1 MKKKVILLII
11 ILPLIFILTLFTI
24 GAAVS
29 VIIAVPVSGIEITTA
44 SAEGVLTIDISDYDP
59 LNLPVLSVA
68 VQPLNAKNRDWSYSA
83 EGDSVRLIQA
93 KEGYLINPE
102 KVGTTK
108 LTVRS
113 KDGGYTDSLTVEVVS
128 GKLWDVEPT
137 LTFEGGELSLTSTDL
152 NRYTVTLDSAKGK
165 RYQFGADAVPSSFGG
180 ADVEWTSAQE
190 NVLKV
195 DRYTGFALPM
205 SEGTAIVTATAAG
218 GRTGT
223 IEKVITVNV
232 EMGLAADETSVNGV
246 VLNTNS
252 QIVPEVRFGALKE
265 GNASF
270 TMILPSAAFAEDVT
284 VTEFRFGG
292 KNDIGNIVSA
302 VKGNALTLTY
312 KGDSPAEITAATIV
326 LNSGEREFTFT
337 AVFSDDIEFDIY
349 TSYHSPGDRIPGAS
363 SDEEIIYQRTGTTV
377 TYTAYADFA
386 SGGVEFEWSVSGTGV
401 EITGGEGAYRKIFAG
416 GGSATLTVTAKLGD
430 KVLDE
435 KEVTVLSVDSVY
447 SLSFAENNSVWGLE
461 RLFTTGDG
469 ILRQSGYL
477 ETGYSLNVG
486 YRETAGGKQYG
497 FDGEKIVF
505 SVSDPEIAD
514 VNYDNHLN
522 ITGTGVIT
530 VNAKWIYADY
540 FGADV
545 SAELNLRVVD
555 GGVNVSDYQSLK
567 LASDSENGAV
577 KAVVLQADIMLG
589 VEDVNESNIS
599 AYYSEMYTTY
609 DWKYYQNSGEPAPK
623 VKYLIK
629 FTHDVYGNGY
639 YMDGDHITTKL
650 KGSSSA
656 GGMLLFNGP
665 LNFVQVGA
673 PGGGSGMASVK
684 GQDNIV
690 FLAKGDITIDN
701 VTLRGCSDSS
711 LIDDETGNFDL
722 SKLNYVGTT
731 LEVMGNVQLLNSR
744 VSNGRTAVR
753 IFGGGDTVP
762 EGQDKLVT
770 EDTYSSVDAERER
783 YTVRIDGCI
792 LSRAREF
799 IIKIGTNRAVR
810 AQKKDGMMRYPYLSA
825 GGVTY
830 VPDNATNLDSLTYGN
845 LPTGAGVEAPD
856 YSVGSDFYNEFV
868 LTDVTLRNSVL
879 EDSGLFTIGIESH
892 FSGSALAEGEYSGG
906 TLGSVLRGWHD
917 LAATSYASVLRL
929 EGDVRLLDWK
939 NIANVDSSTLIEVTG
954 LQGND
959 SSILSSFVLDIAE
972 MLRTVREEGYP
983 NIVADID
990 GVTYAHGG
998 IALYGGGLNYAGI
1011 DTSGLN
1017 ETTEDF
1023 VKYKVNLNIFGDEA
1037 MGYLKIDA
1045 GNDAMKYLKI
1055 AAGRND
1061 FIFYMYDGTSETD
1074 YAAEQELRQSGKAY
1088 DLPIAK

>member
-11 ILPLIFILTLFTI
+11 VLPLVFMLTLFTI

-29 VIIAVPVSGIEITTA
+29 VMIAVPVSGITITTP
-44 SAEGVLTIDISDYDP
+44 SEDGVLTIDISDYDAA
-59 LNLPVLSVA
+59 NLPLLNASVE
-68 VQPLNAKNRDWSYSA
+68 PLNAANKEWSYSA
-83 EGDSVRLIQA
+83 EGDSVRLIPA
-93 KEGYLINPE
+93 KEGYLISPE
-102 KVGTTK
+102 NVGTTK

-113 KDGGYTDSLTVEVVS
+113 SDGGYTDSLTVEVVS

-137 LTFEGGELSLTSTDL
+137 LTCEGGELSLTSTDL

-326 LNSGEREFTFT
+326 FNSGEREFTFT

-386 SGGVEFEWSVSGTGV
+386 SGGVEFEWSVSGTGAA
-401 EITGGEGAYRKIFAG
+401 ITGGEGSYRKITAESG
-416 GGSATLTVTAKLGD
+416 RAVLTVSAKDADGN
-430 KVLDE
+430 VLDE
-435 KEVTVLSVDSVY
+435 KEVVIQTVKNVY
-447 SLSFAENNSVWGLE
+447 SISFAENNSVWGLE
-461 RLFTTGDG
+461 RMYTTGDG
-469 ILRQSGYL
+469 VLNGNSYI
-477 ETGYSLNVG
+477 ETGYTLAAG
-486 YRETAGGKQYG
+486 YRETASGSQQG
-497 FDGEKIVF
+497 FDSDIITM
-505 SVSDPEIAD
+505 SVSDRDIASVD
-514 VNYDNHLN
+514 YDNHLN

-530 VNAKWIYADY
+530 VAAEWIYADY

-545 SAELNLRVVD
+545 GAELKMRVVD
-555 GGVNVSDYQSLK
+555 GGVNVSDYESLRS
-567 LASDSENGAV
+567 ASDSANSAV
-577 KAVVLQADIMLG
+577 KAVVLQSDIMLG
-589 VEDVNESNIS
+589 RADLNESNIS
-599 AYYSEMYTTY
+599 GYYYEMYTTY
-609 DWKYYQNSGEPAPK
+609 DWKYYANNNEPAPK
-623 VKYLIK
+623 IKYLIR

-639 YMDGDHITTKL
+639 YIDGDYITGKL

-656 GGMLLFNGP
+656 GGRLLFNGP
-665 LNFVQVGA
+665 LNFVQVGS

-690 FLAKGDITIDN
+690 FLAKGDITIN
-701 VTLRGCSDSS
+701 NAVLRGCSDSS
-711 LIDDETGNFDL
+711 LTDKETGAYNL
-722 SKLNYVGTT
+722 SALNYVGTT
-731 LEVMGNVQLLNSR
+731 LEIMGNVQLLNSR
-744 VSNGRTAVR
+744 VSNGRTVVR
-753 IFGGGDTVP
+753 IFGGGDTVA
-762 EGQDKLVT
+762 EGKDKLVT
-770 EDTYSSVDAERER
+770 ADECDTVNAAAER

-799 IIKIGTNRAVR
+799 ILKIGTNRAIR
-810 AQKKDGMMRYPYLSA
+810 AEKKNGTMYYPYLT
-825 GGVTY
+825 GNGVTY
-830 VPDNATNLDSLTYGN
+830 VPDNATNLDSGTYGV
-845 LPTGAGVEAPD
+845 LPSGANVRSPD
-856 YSVGSDFYNEFV
+856 YNVGSDFYNEFV
-868 LTDVTLRNSVL
+868 LTDVTLKNSVL
-879 EDSGLFTIGIESH
+879 EDSGLFTVGIESH
-892 FSGSALAEGEYSGG
+892 FSGTALAEGEYDPA
-906 TLGSVLRGWHD
+906 LGKLLPGWHD

-939 NIANVDSSTLIEVTG
+939 NIANVDSSTLIEITG
-954 LQGND
+954 LQAGE
-959 SSILSSFVLDIAE
+959 SSDLAEFALDIGK
-972 MLRTVREEGYP
+972 MLQTVKGMNGYSD
-983 NIVADID
+983 IIADID
-990 GVTYAHGG
+990 GNTYAHGG
-998 IALYGGGLNYAGI
+998 IALYGGGLNYAGV
-1011 DTSGLN
+1011 DTDGLY

-1023 VKYKVNLNIFGDEA
+1023 AKYKVNLNIFANPSDGATME
-1037 MGYLKIDA
+1037 
-1045 GNDAMKYLKI
+1045 YLKI

-1061 FIFYMYDGTSETD
+1061 FVFYMYDAKSDTD
-1074 YAAEQELRQSGKAY
+1074 YFTERELRQSGAAY
-1088 DLPIAK
+1088 DLPVAE

>member
-11 ILPLIFILTLFTI
+11 ILPLIFMLTLFTI

-195 DRYTGFALPM
+195 DRYTGIAIPV
-205 SEGTAIVTATAAG
+205 SEGIAVVTATAEG
-218 GRTGT
+218 GRTGK
-223 IEKVITVNV
+223 IEKTITVTV
-232 EMGLAADETSVNGV
+232 KMGLTEDEISVNGV
-246 VLNTNS
+246 LLSADSTTLS
-252 QIVPEVRFGALKE
+252 EVRFAALGADNKVFSL
-265 GNASF
+265 
-270 TMILPSAAFAEDVT
+270 TLPSEEDAESV
-284 VTEFRFGG
+284 
-292 KNDIGNIVSA
+292 NIETFKVNGE
-302 VKGNALTLTY
+302 KLPLTLFTKSIDAANRNVINY
-312 KGDSPAEITAATIV
+312 TFLGEAPELIGEAEITIAKGNGKTF
-326 LNSGEREFTFT
+326 EFK
-337 AVFSDDIEFDIY
+337 AVFSDEIEFDIY

-447 SLSFAENNSVWGLE
+447 SVSFAENNSVWGLE

-577 KAVVLQADIMLG
+577 KAVVLQSDIMLG

-701 VTLRGCSDSS
+701 VILRGCSDSS

-744 VSNGRTAVR
+744 VSNGRTVVR

-830 VPDNATNLDSLTYGN
+830 VPDNATNLDSETYGN

-972 MLRTVREEGYP
+972 MLRTVRDKGYP

-1023 VKYKVNLNIFGDEA
+1023 AKYKVNLNIFDDEA
-1037 MGYLKIDA
+1037 MG
-1045 GNDAMKYLKI
+1045 YLKI

>member
-11 ILPLIFILTLFTI
+11 VLPLVFMLTLFTI

-29 VIIAVPVSGIEITTA
+29 VMIAVPVSGITITTP
-44 SAEGVLTIDISDYDP
+44 SEDGVLTIDISDYDAA
-59 LNLPVLSVA
+59 NLPLLNASVE
-68 VQPLNAKNRDWSYSA
+68 PLNAANKEWSYSA
-83 EGDSVRLIQA
+83 EGDSVRLIPA
-93 KEGYLINPE
+93 KEGYLISPE
-102 KVGTTK
+102 NVGTTK

-113 KDGGYTDSLTVEVVS
+113 SDGGYTDSLTVEVVS

-137 LTFEGGELSLTSTDL
+137 LTCEGGELSLTSTDL

-292 KNDIGNIVSA
+292 KDGIGNIVYA

-401 EITGGEGAYRKIFAG
+401 EITGGEGSYRKITAG
-416 GGSATLTVTAKLGD
+416 SGRAVLTVIAKDADGN
-430 KVLDE
+430 VLDE
-435 KEVTVLSVDSVY
+435 KEVVIQTVKNVY
-447 SLSFAENNSVWGLE
+447 SISFAENNSVWGLE
-461 RLFTTGDG
+461 RMYTTGDG
-469 ILRQSGYL
+469 VLNGNSYI
-477 ETGYSLNVG
+477 ETGYTLAAG
-486 YRETAGGKQYG
+486 YRETASGSQQG
-497 FDGEKIVF
+497 FDSDIITM
-505 SVSDPEIAD
+505 SVSDRDIASVD
-514 VNYDNHLN
+514 YDNHLN

-530 VNAKWIYADY
+530 VAAEWIYADY

-545 SAELNLRVVD
+545 GAELKMRVVD
-555 GGVNVSDYQSLK
+555 GGVNVSDYESLRS
-567 LASDSENGAV
+567 ASDSANSAV
-577 KAVVLQADIMLG
+577 KAVVLQSDIMLG
-589 VEDVNESNIS
+589 RADLNESNIS
-599 AYYSEMYTTY
+599 GYYYEMYTTY
-609 DWKYYQNSGEPAPK
+609 DWKYYANNNEPAPK
-623 VKYLIK
+623 IKYLIR

-639 YMDGDHITTKL
+639 YIDGDYITGKL

-656 GGMLLFNGP
+656 GGRLLFNGP
-665 LNFVQVGA
+665 LNFVQVGS
-673 PGGGSGMASVK
+673 PGGGSGMASTK

-690 FLAKGDITIDN
+690 FLAKGDITIN
-701 VTLRGCSDSS
+701 NAVLRGCSDSS
-711 LIDDETGNFDL
+711 LTDKETGAYNL
-722 SKLNYVGTT
+722 SALNYVGTT
-731 LEVMGNVQLLNSR
+731 LEIMGNVQLLNSR
-744 VSNGRTAVR
+744 VSNGRTVVR
-753 IFGGGDTVP
+753 IFGGGDTVV
-762 EGQDKLVT
+762 EGKDKLVT
-770 EDTYSSVDAERER
+770 VDECDTVNAAAER

-799 IIKIGTNRAVR
+799 ILKIGTNRAIR
-810 AQKKDGMMRYPYLSA
+810 AEKKNGTMYYPYLT
-825 GGVTY
+825 GNGVTY
-830 VPDNATNLDSLTYGN
+830 VPDNATNLDSGTYGV
-845 LPTGAGVEAPD
+845 LPSGANVRSPD
-856 YSVGSDFYNEFV
+856 YNVGSDFYNEFV
-868 LTDVTLRNSVL
+868 LTDVTLKNSVL
-879 EDSGLFTIGIESH
+879 EDSGLFTVGIESH
-892 FSGSALAEGEYSGG
+892 FSGTALAEGEYDPV
-906 TLGSVLRGWHD
+906 LGKLLPGWHD

-939 NIANVDSSTLIEVTG
+939 NIANVDSSTLIEITG
-954 LQGND
+954 LQAGE
-959 SSILSSFVLDIAE
+959 SSDLAKFALDIGK
-972 MLRTVREEGYP
+972 MLQTVKGMNGYSD
-983 NIVADID
+983 IIADID
-990 GVTYAHGG
+990 GNTYAHGG
-998 IALYGGGLNYAGI
+998 IALYGGGLNYAGV
-1011 DTSGLN
+1011 DTDGLY

-1023 VKYKVNLNIFGDEA
+1023 AKYKVNLNIFANPSDGATME
-1037 MGYLKIDA
+1037 YLK
-1045 GNDAMKYLKI
+1045 L

-1061 FIFYMYDGTSETD
+1061 FVFYMYDAKSDTD
-1074 YAAEQELRQSGKAY
+1074 YFTERELRQSGAAY
-1088 DLPIAK
+1088 DLPVAE

>member
-11 ILPLIFILTLFTI
+11 VLPLVFMLTLFTI

-29 VIIAVPVSGIEITTA
+29 VMIAVPVSGITITTP
-44 SAEGVLTIDISDYDP
+44 SEDGVLTIDISDYDAA
-59 LNLPVLSVA
+59 NLPLLNASVE
-68 VQPLNAKNRDWSYSA
+68 PLNAANKEWSYSA
-83 EGDSVRLIQA
+83 EGDSVRLIPA
-93 KEGYLINPE
+93 KEGYLISPE
-102 KVGTTK
+102 NVGTTK

-113 KDGGYTDSLTVEVVS
+113 SDGGYTDSLTVEVVS

-292 KNDIGNIVSA
+292 KNGIGNIVYA

-401 EITGGEGAYRKIFAG
+401 EITGGEGSYRKITAESG
-416 GGSATLTVTAKLGD
+416 RAVLTVSAKDADGN
-430 KVLDE
+430 VLDE
-435 KEVTVLSVDSVY
+435 KEVVIQTVKNVY
-447 SLSFAENNSVWGLE
+447 SISFAENNSVWGLE
-461 RLFTTGDG
+461 RMYTTGDG
-469 ILRQSGYL
+469 VLNGNSYI
-477 ETGYSLNVG
+477 ETGYTLAAG
-486 YRETAGGKQYG
+486 YRETASGSQQG
-497 FDGEKIVF
+497 FDSDIITM
-505 SVSDPEIAD
+505 SVSDRDIASVD
-514 VNYDNHLN
+514 YDNHLN

-530 VNAKWIYADY
+530 VAAEWIYADY

-545 SAELNLRVVD
+545 GAELKMRVVD
-555 GGVNVSDYQSLK
+555 GGVNVSDYESLRS
-567 LASDSENGAV
+567 ASDSVNSAV
-577 KAVVLQADIMLG
+577 KAVVLQSDIMLG
-589 VEDVNESNIS
+589 RADLNESNIS
-599 AYYSEMYTTY
+599 GYYYEMYTTY
-609 DWKYYQNSGEPAPK
+609 DWKYYANNNEPAPK
-623 VKYLIK
+623 IKYLIR

-639 YMDGDHITTKL
+639 YIDGDYITGKL

-656 GGMLLFNGP
+656 GGRLLFNGP
-665 LNFVQVGA
+665 LNFVQVGS

-690 FLAKGDITIDN
+690 FLAKGDITIN
-701 VTLRGCSDSS
+701 NAVLRGCSDSS
-711 LIDDETGNFDL
+711 LTDKETGAYNL
-722 SKLNYVGTT
+722 SALNYVGTT
-731 LEVMGNVQLLNSR
+731 LEIMGNVQLLNSR
-744 VSNGRTAVR
+744 VSNGRTVVR
-753 IFGGGDTVP
+753 IFGGGDTVA
-762 EGQDKLVT
+762 EGKDKLVT
-770 EDTYSSVDAERER
+770 ADECDTVNAAAER

-799 IIKIGTNRAVR
+799 ILKIGTNRAIR
-810 AQKKDGMMRYPYLSA
+810 AEKKNGTMYYPYLT
-825 GGVTY
+825 GNGVTY
-830 VPDNATNLDSLTYGN
+830 VPDNATNLDSGTYGV
-845 LPTGAGVEAPD
+845 LPSGANVRSPD
-856 YSVGSDFYNEFV
+856 YNVGSDFYNEFV
-868 LTDVTLRNSVL
+868 LTDVTLKNSVL
-879 EDSGLFTIGIESH
+879 EDSGLFTVGIESH
-892 FSGSALAEGEYSGG
+892 FSGTALAEGEYDPV
-906 TLGSVLRGWHD
+906 LGKLLPGWHD

-939 NIANVDSSTLIEVTG
+939 NIANVDSSTLIEITG
-954 LQGND
+954 LQAGE
-959 SSILSSFVLDIAE
+959 SSDLAKFALDIGK
-972 MLRTVREEGYP
+972 MLQTVKGMNGYSD
-983 NIVADID
+983 IIADID
-990 GVTYAHGG
+990 GNTYAHGG
-998 IALYGGGLNYAGI
+998 IALYGGGLNYAGV
-1011 DTSGLN
+1011 DTDGLY

-1023 VKYKVNLNIFGDEA
+1023 AKYKVNLNIFANPSDGATME
-1037 MGYLKIDA
+1037 
-1045 GNDAMKYLKI
+1045 YLKI

-1061 FIFYMYDGTSETD
+1061 FVFYMYDAKSDTD
-1074 YAAEQELRQSGKAY
+1074 YFTEQELRQSGAAY
-1088 DLPIAK
+1088 DLPVAE